1 MLASLGNYDPQ
12 ILEQKAGVRP
22 TVLDRRPLMGEHPAY
37 QGVYIFN
44 GLGTKGY
51 MMAPTLASELADFM
65 LEQKPLD
72 PETDIRRFIQI

>member
-1 MLASLGNYDPQ
+1 
-12 ILEQKAGVRP
+12 
-22 TVLDRRPLMGEHPAY
+22 MGEHPEN